1 MADPGKS
8 AFGGG
13 GAMKAGLNR
22 QQMVGAVGGAILLLA
37 AGALAWWGLGSL
49 GEKQAEAQAL
59 AERMGNP
66 ALAALLGDP
75 AGATRANREAGE
87 IQKIEKEL
95 WEKDGS
101 MTTVWSQGTRE
112 AYGEGQ
118 DWSKN
123 PEKWKDRLIQ
133 IQSELQKAAPG
144 SQMQLGP
151 DFYLGLEA
159 YRQKSPSAEEVP
171 GLALHLSVAQRLV
184 ERLMEARK
192 SAEQYPTLCEFRAL
206 TGPGSSAEKAADT
219 ASGALPAKP
228 GSPPAGPEK
237 KSFQAEIRCSPEVL
251 YTYVRLLATDPW
263 LFILTDLSVTSAKET
278 FPLRSEIAKKFS
290 SDGTS
295 GNPDVAGAKPGRKLL
310 EVLAG
315 EESLTVRLNLDF
327 VAWRNPAEAKAGTPP
342 ARSP

>member
-1 MADPGKS
+1 
-8 AFGGG
+8 
-13 GAMKAGLNR
+13 MKAGLDR
-22 QQMVGAVGGAILLLA
+22 QQLLGVTGGVILLMA

-75 AGATRANREAGE
+75 SGATRATKEAGE

-95 WEKDGS
+95 WDKDGS
-101 MTTVWSQGTRE
+101 MTKVWSQGTRE

-133 IQSELQKAAPG
+133 IQSDLQKAAPG

-151 DFYLGLEA
+151 DFYLGLET

-171 GLALHLSVAQRLV
+171 SLALHLSVAQRLV

-206 TGPGSSAEKAADT
+206 SGPGSAAEKAVEA
-219 ASGALPAKP
+219 AAGQVPVKP

-263 LFILTDLSVTSAKET
+263 LFILTDLSVTNAKET

-295 GNPDVAGAKPGRKLL
+295 ATPGDPGAKPGRKLL

-327 VAWRNPAEAKAGTPP
+327 VAWRNPEEAKAGTPP